1 MRTITITRR
10 KSFVG
15 CLGKMK
21 VYIEDRKHPDLTISG
36 TPCRFLGKLKNG
48 ETATF
53 PIPTT
58 EALLYVIAD
67 KVSRNYCSEVLPII
81 EGEENI
87 YVSGQNRFDPTQGH
101 PFRFDGIN
109 GNVTMQHR
117 MKTSKKGLIVFIAA
131 LVIGTLIGLALALI
145 SFAAP
150 AKPQTFSEEDFS
162 ITLTDEFKKKDR
174 SEPGSGYTPFHA
186 AYLSEEVTV
195 IVNQENREYLNYSS
209 LKNFAEHDVAYT
221 ADYDCYIITKEL
233 TECGE
238 LLWYEYDYYH
248 NERPAY
254 HYTTYFYD
262 KNGYFYYFEFITKHE
277 NFEDY
282 RDEINAWASSV
293 SFE

>member
-21 VYIEDRKHPDLTISG
+21 VYIEDREHPDLTISG

-131 LVIGTLIGLALALI
+131 IIIGLIIGFASAIIPLI
-145 SFAAP
+145 EDLTSP
-150 AKPQTFSEEDFS
+150 AEPQTFSESGFS
-162 ITLTDEFKKKDR
+162 ITLTNKFEE
-174 SEPGSGYTPFHA
+174 SEEEGFFLCYDSRDVAVMIEKVAMADFNYPSMKAFAEAYAASDPDLYTTTKEVTKYGKLMWFEYESDVGLSTFHYGAYFFEKSGY
-186 AYLSEEVTV
+186 YYIVT
-195 IVNQENREYLNYSS
+195 
-209 LKNFAEHDVAYT
+209 FGTDDG
-221 ADYDCYIITKEL
+221 DY
-233 TECGE
+233 
-238 LLWYEYDYYH
+238 
-248 NERPAY
+248 ER
-254 HYTTYFYD
+254 
-262 KNGYFYYFEFITKHE
+262 
-277 NFEDY
+277 Y
-282 RDEINAWASSV
+282 RNDIDAWASSV